1 MWTLRRLAIIKYSI
15 FLIKSRIFNF
25 FYQIIN
31 FFIEFALIIINNS
44 NGKIF
49 KRSQPFSFSL
59 GSDREEGYGSED
71 LISWLDRK
79 IGDKVKAFEVSLMWN
94 NPDGTEVYIEN
105 VDVVKDENIY
115 DTFEE
120 TKSNKL
126 TDEEIERLGLFER

>member
-1 MWTLRRLAIIKYSI
+1 
-15 FLIKSRIFNF
+15 
-25 FYQIIN
+25 
-31 FFIEFALIIINNS
+31 
-44 NGKIF
+44 
-49 KRSQPFSFSL
+49 L
-59 GSDREEGYGSED
+59 GSDREEGNDSED

-79 IGDKVKAFEVSLMWN
+79 IGDKVKAFEVSLTWN

-126 TDEEIERLGLFER
+126 TD

>member
-1 MWTLRRLAIIKYSI
+1 
-15 FLIKSRIFNF
+15 
-25 FYQIIN
+25 
-31 FFIEFALIIINNS
+31 
-44 NGKIF
+44 
-49 KRSQPFSFSL
+49 L

-105 VDVVKDENIY
+105 VDVVKGENIY

>member
-1 MWTLRRLAIIKYSI
+1 M
-15 FLIKSRIFNF
+15 
-25 FYQIIN
+25 
-31 FFIEFALIIINNS
+31 
-44 NGKIF
+44 
-49 KRSQPFSFSL
+49 
-59 GSDREEGYGSED
+59 
-71 LISWLDRK
+71 
-79 IGDKVKAFEVSLMWN
+79 KAFEVSLTWN

>member
-1 MWTLRRLAIIKYSI
+1 
-15 FLIKSRIFNF
+15 
-25 FYQIIN
+25 
-31 FFIEFALIIINNS
+31 
-44 NGKIF
+44 
-49 KRSQPFSFSL
+49 L
-59 GSDREEGYGSED
+59 GSDREEGNVSED

-79 IGDKVKAFEVSLMWN
+79 IGDKVKAFEVSLTWN

-105 VDVVKDENIY
+105 VDVVKGENIY